1 MPVAFFIRILLLG
14 KKKTFIQ
21 VSIVLREVNDNQYV
35 GGVNDTFN
43 SQHEQLGKTPNKRMA
58 VLEIPSARYRVPTKL
73 LRSKAL
79 VPLKDRTSGR
89 IRVFIK
95 GHFIERLH
103 PSRVTTELVLITFFM
118 IRLPL
123 LGYSKPIYSPFGVDR
138 GECNTVGGSGGG

>member
-1 MPVAFFIRILLLG
+1 MPVAFSIRILL
-14 KKKTFIQ
+14 FISEEQ
-21 VSIVLREVNDNQYV
+21 VSIVLREVNGNHYV
-35 GGVNDTFN
+35 IEKWGANDIFN